1 MASNIGYIYIRTNE
15 YWDSYD
21 ACKLGK
27 ANNILNRESVYIT
40 SEIKRGTYASVFEI
54 ELTILDNVEKQLQE
68 YFNEMNLHV
77 QFNAGTEFYKKEIIG
92 HIIPFFEENNI
103 SYKQLA
109 KENIDD
115 LTRIIYDKDETE
127 DMNYINEQIANIKLN
142 IETYNPRDYQEEIIG
157 NSVEYFQLHNKGL
170 LVIPCGV
177 GKSLISLW
185 IAQKLNVNNILIGV
199 PNTLLLEQWKNVI
212 IHVFEKIPYL
222 LVKSGIN
229 NDDIN
234 EFLKKHGQKCIL
246 ITTYSS
252 SQKVYTC
259 TQKMGFVFSM
269 KINDECHHL
278 TSCNMMEEDKKTY
291 INMLKVE
298 SKKQISLTATLKLL
312 ENNSN
317 VREDE
322 IIVSNDNIEFFGE
335 IIERKCLLWAIQQN
349 IICDYNIQTL
359 ITEEENLEIHLE
371 RFQIT
376 EINDKRL
383 FLSAYSSLL
392 SINNNHTHHLLIYSN
407 KKENSIKIVEYI
419 KMLLNAEYF
428 DIIDL
433 YYDYYH
439 GDLNP
444 KKQKEIIT
452 NFENSKFGIINCVYC
467 LGEGWDFPLLDG
479 VVFAENM
486 SSNIRIVQ
494 SALRASRK
502 NKNESNKITK
512 ILLPIL
518 NIDDWS
524 ENNNSDLKK
533 VKEIIYQMGLE
544 DETISQ
550 KIKVFKIPICEKNPI
565 KDKSKSHIVNDYIGI
580 YDEDLTQNIRLKTM
594 KRSILGI
601 SYEKAKQIISN
612 YHIKSKEAYYELCEK
627 DNRLSKEPEIIFKG
641 KFTNWIDYLSI
652 PRVYYDLETCKNKVN
667 EYLLSE
673 IYIKSNL
680 LELSKICIELC
691 NFDSNFP
698 AHDLWIEYY
707 DINNLNQI
715 IYLNKSKKINIL
727 L

>member
-1 MASNIGYIYIRTNE
+1 
-15 YWDSYD
+15 
-21 ACKLGK
+21 
-27 ANNILNRESVYIT
+27 
-40 SEIKRGTYASVFEI
+40 
-54 ELTILDNVEKQLQE
+54 
-68 YFNEMNLHV
+68 
-77 QFNAGTEFYKKEIIG
+77 
-92 HIIPFFEENNI
+92 
-103 SYKQLA
+103 
-109 KENIDD
+109 
-115 LTRIIYDKDETE
+115 
-127 DMNYINEQIANIKLN
+127 
-142 IETYNPRDYQEEIIG
+142 
-157 NSVEYFQLHNKGL
+157 
-170 LVIPCGV
+170 
-177 GKSLISLW
+177 
-185 IAQKLNVNNILIGV
+185 
-199 PNTLLLEQWKNVI
+199 
-212 IHVFEKIPYL
+212 
-222 LVKSGIN
+222 
-229 NDDIN
+229 
-234 EFLKKHGQKCIL
+234 
-246 ITTYSS
+246 
-252 SQKVYTC
+252 
-259 TQKMGFVFSM
+259 
-269 KINDECHHL
+269 
-278 TSCNMMEEDKKTY
+278 MMEEDKKTY

-317 VREDE
+317 VNEDE

-359 ITEEENLEIHLE
+359 IIEEENLEIHLD

-407 KKENSIKIVEYI
+407 NKENSIKIVKYI

-428 DIIDL
+428 EIIDL

-502 NKNESNKITK
+502 NKNEPNKITK

-524 ENNNSDLKK
+524 DNNSDLKK

-565 KDKSKSHIVNDYIGI
+565 KDKSKSNKVTDYIGI

-627 DNRLSKEPEIIFKG
+627 DNRLSKEPELIFKG
-641 KFTNWIDYLSI
+641 KFTNWIDYLNI
-652 PRVYYDLETCKNKVN
+652 ERIYYDLETCKNKVN

-673 IYIKSNL
+673 IHIKSNL

-698 AHDLWIEYY
+698 AHDLWIDYY

>member
-1 MASNIGYIYIRTNE
+1 MT
-15 YWDSYD
+15 
-21 ACKLGK
+21 
-27 ANNILNRESVYIT
+27 
-40 SEIKRGTYASVFEI
+40 
-54 ELTILDNVEKQLQE
+54 
-68 YFNEMNLHV
+68 
-77 QFNAGTEFYKKEIIG
+77 
-92 HIIPFFEENNI
+92 
-103 SYKQLA
+103 
-109 KENIDD
+109 
-115 LTRIIYDKDETE
+115 
-127 DMNYINEQIANIKLN
+127 YINEQLANIKLN
-142 IETYNPRDYQEEIIG
+142 IETYNPRDYQEEIIN

-212 IHVFEKIPYL
+212 NNVFEKIPYL

-229 NDDIN
+229 IDDIN

-259 TQKMGFVFSM
+259 TQKMRFVFSM

-291 INMLKVE
+291 INMLKIE
-298 SKKQISLTATLKLL
+298 SQKQISLTATLKLL

-371 RFQIT
+371 KFQIT

-428 DIIDL
+428 EIIDL

-444 KKQKEIIT
+444 QKQKEIIT

-524 ENNNSDLKK
+524 DNNSDLKK

-550 KIKVFKIPICEKNPI
+550 KIKVYKIPISEKNPI
-565 KDKSKSHIVNDYIGI
+565 KDKSKSNKVTDYIGI

-594 KRSILGI
+594 RRSILGI
-601 SYEKAKQIISN
+601 SYEKAKQIIAKLDHDNINYREMLSN
-612 YHIKSKEAYYELCEK
+612 KL
-627 DNRLSKEPEIIFKG
+627 
-641 KFTNWIDYLSI
+641 
-652 PRVYYDLETCKNKVN
+652 KNN
-667 EYLLSE
+667 
-673 IYIKSNL
+673 
-680 LELSKICIELC
+680 C
-691 NFDSNFP
+691 
-698 AHDLWIEYY
+698 
-707 DINNLNQI
+707 
-715 IYLNKSKKINIL
+715 
-727 L
+727 